1 MHEYERKSKGK
12 YKGRGNGRVEVLGA
26 GWGRTGCGTRGHSF
40 ISPPPHLSVMG
51 LLNSQGAGDRDT
63 TSLLLP
69 SALLFWRKG
78 VKSSQRLKDRT
89 Q

>member
-12 YKGRGNGRVEVLGA
+12 SKGRGNGRVEVLGA

-63 TSLLLP
+63 TSLLALSP
-69 SALLFWRKG
+69 ALLGKG
-78 VKSSQRLKDRT
+78 SEEFSEVEG
-89 Q
+89 